1 MQRFLDRG
9 AKIWFSSL
17 LLLVIALYVLR
28 GVYAHPLSAS
38 AWLGYSLL
46 TTSAIA
52 LVIDARSRIVLFL
65 LTLPSGFTLFIING
79 VLEYQ
84 IFKWAWAIEFR
95 DRGDPRTSY
104 EVIDDLRDEGIDAV
118 GVRCTVMNAANHEG
132 GVLPLAGWPF
142 KYTVLGNEN
151 GYYASY
157 YADRHGFNNPDSVYD
172 QRHGRASAVMLGDS
186 FAQGVAVD
194 ADDNASA
201 VLRRSGIDV
210 LNLGC
215 AGNGPL
221 SQLGSYEE
229 YGRPFK
235 PQVVVWFYLES
246 NDLLDLRR
254 EWASIL
260 RNYLE
265 PGFTQNLAQRPAE
278 IAAFLGEIAV
288 PSRQQRMVTHLY
300 RLVALVNVRNMITSA
315 FFTPGL
321 QGEVDRFRMIM
332 RELRR
337 RLEQEGTKMLVAYLP
352 DGRTMARGSRSDDCT
367 DTGASCKS
375 LVMALFAEESVP
387 VIDFEETLDE
397 LDDPLSVF
405 TFRMDGDARGHF
417 TPEGYRLLGNAIAK
431 KLGEMGI

>member
-1 MQRFLDRG
+1 MVLEFAAPR
-9 AKIWFSSL
+9 
-17 LLLVIALYVLR
+17 IALYVLR

-38 AWLGYSLL
+38 AYLGYALL
-46 TTSAIA
+46 TTSVIA
-52 LVIDARSRIVLFL
+52 LVVDARSRIVLFL
-65 LTLPSGFTLFIING
+65 LTLPSGFTLFIFNG

-84 IFKWAWAIEFR
+84 NFKWATEYR
-95 DRGDPRTSY
+95 DKGDPRTSY

-118 GVRCTVMNAANHEG
+118 GIRCTVLTAANHKG

-142 KYTVLGNEN
+142 KYTLLGKEN
-151 GYYASY
+151 GYWASY

-172 QRHGRASAVMLGDS
+172 QRHGRASAVVLGDS
-186 FAQGVAVD
+186 FAQGIAVD
-194 ADDNASA
+194 PDDNASA

-215 AGNGPL
+215 GGNGPL
-221 SQLGSYEE
+221 TQLGSYEE

-235 PQVVVWFYLES
+235 PQVVVWYYLET

-265 PGFTQNLAQRPAE
+265 PGFTQNLARRPAE

-288 PSRQQRMVTHLY
+288 PSWQQAMGTHLY
-300 RLVALVNVRNMITSA
+300 RVVALANVRDMITGA

-321 QGEVDRFRMIM
+321 QGEVDRFRMII

-337 RLEQEGTKMLVAYLP
+337 RLEQEGTKMLVVYLP
-352 DGRTMARGSRSDDCT
+352 DSRTMARGSRSDDCT

-405 TFRMDGDARGHF
+405 TFHMDGDALGHF
-417 TPEGYRLLGNAIAK
+417 TPVGYRLLGNAIAK

>member
-1 MQRFLDRG
+1 
-9 AKIWFSSL
+9 
-17 LLLVIALYVLR
+17 
-28 GVYAHPLSAS
+28 LSAS
-38 AWLGYSLL
+38 AWLGYALL

-65 LTLPSGFTLFIING
+65 LTFPSGFTLFIING

-84 IFKWAWAIEFR
+84 IFNSAWATEFR
-95 DRGDPRTSY
+95 DRGDPRTPY
-104 EVIDDLRDEGIDAV
+104 EVIEDLRDEGIDAV
-118 GVRCTVMNAANHEG
+118 GIRCTSLTAANHKG

-142 KYTVLGNEN
+142 KYTLLGIEN

-172 QRHGRASAVMLGDS
+172 QRHGRASAVVLGDS

-194 ADDNASA
+194 PDDNAIT

-215 AGNGPL
+215 SGNGPL
-221 SQLGSYEE
+221 AQLGSYEE
-229 YGRPFK
+229 YGLPFK

-254 EWASIL
+254 EWESIL

-265 PGFTQNLAQRPAE
+265 PGFTQNLARRPAD

-288 PSRQQRMVTHLY
+288 PSWQQSMGIHLY
-300 RLVALVNVRNMITSA
+300 RLVTLLNVRKMITGA
-315 FFTPGL
+315 FFTTGL
-321 QGEVDRFRMIM
+321 QGEVDRFRMVI

-337 RLEQEGTKMLVAYLP
+337 RLEQEGTKMLVVYLP
-352 DGRTMARGSRSDDCT
+352 DGQTMARGSRSDDCT

-405 TFRMDGDARGHF
+405 TVRTDGDALGHF
-417 TPEGYRLLGNAIAK
+417 TPVGYRLLGNAIAK
-431 KLGEMGI
+431 KLGEMEL